1 MADRRPTAP
10 SPSFGIQPPH
20 AASTAMAPPPPQPT
34 SSAEPRGTSP
44 PAAAGSSSSSSSSL
58 LHLLAAASSDL
69 PAKISSS
76 YHLHELPAAGSPR
89 SNTSGTPGVQ
99 PAGAEGGASATSNGS
114 GPAGA
119 SACGAAGPSGLKRK
133 ASSSVG
139 PEEKKEIK
147 NGNNKVTLSC
157 AECRRRASPPSGRLP
172 LVAAY
177 GVDRTAR
184 ADSRD
189 HLPPPPPHSL
199 RAPVKL
205 KCDRV
210 WPCSSTSK
218 AYPSRDVPVADIY
231 SSRCALRAR
240 LQEAR
245 RRDHLPK
252 RRAQGRQ
259 GQATHP
265 CRYRGT
271 PRAHLGP
278 RKRPSR
284 EPCPAHAGRWRWSRL
299 ALLGRRGQPRG
310 RRDDAPAARLE
321 LPLRAAGRRQLGRRR

>member
-1 MADRRPTAP
+1 MGGIKTKVACHRAAPPRRRTKAREHSCSTDLTIHYAPSRMADRRPAAP
-10 SPSFGIQPPH
+10 SPLFGIQPPH
-20 AASTAMAPPPPQPT
+20 VASTAMAPPPPQPT

-119 SACGAAGPSGLKRK
+119 SASGAAGPSGLKRK

-189 HLPPPPPHSL
+189 HPPPPPPPRPRCEHQ
-199 RAPVKL
+199 
-205 KCDRV
+205 
-210 WPCSSTSK
+210 SS
-218 AYPSRDVPVADIY
+218 
-231 SSRCALRAR
+231 
-240 LQEAR
+240 
-245 RRDHLPK
+245 
-252 RRAQGRQ
+252 
-259 GQATHP
+259 
-265 CRYRGT
+265 
-271 PRAHLGP
+271 
-278 RKRPSR
+278 
-284 EPCPAHAGRWRWSRL
+284 
-299 ALLGRRGQPRG
+299 
-310 RRDDAPAARLE
+310 
-321 LPLRAAGRRQLGRRR
+321 